1 MQNATGPTLAVAG
14 THAPTRINTTNTTLC
29 TGLESH
35 LTHSR
40 QHQQARGGQGHHKCA
55 CLQGWYR
62 AGLKREYRQRH
73 VGNSLTQVLVSKA
86 RRPTLTKWK
95 MEMGG
100 ETRCADWAS

>member
-1 MQNATGPTLAVAG
+1 MQKATGPNLAVAG

-35 LTHSR
+35 LTHSDSTNGQEGASQVCLSTGLVQSGVGER
-40 QHQQARGGQGHHKCA
+40 IQAEARGEQLDTSAGFQGK
-55 CLQGWYR
+55 GT
-62 AGLKREYRQRH
+62 
-73 VGNSLTQVLVSKA
+73 NID
-86 RRPTLTKWK
+86 K